1 MGTIS
6 PRLRLAVA
14 ASVAIAALTL
24 HPGAAAVA
32 STAKPS
38 TTATPESS
46 ATPSASAVAPALTT
60 AVDTTGPSLIGGTV
74 DKTTLSPSTGNAS
87 FTVTVKASDP
97 SGVKTPTISADSTT
111 TDQSEGFG
119 SMDLVAGTATNGTWK
134 RTITLPATA
143 APGTWEITLFPLN
156 DTLGNS
162 SGSFRTIGTL
172 TVTTKTPT
180 VSPGSVTISGT
191 ARVGSSLSATT
202 ANWPVG
208 TTFTYVWLAD
218 GAAIGGATKKSFTPS
233 AAELGKKLSVKV
245 TGSLPGYKSASKTA
259 SATAA
264 VAPGMLVTAIPTI
277 VGTAKVGRSLSVS
290 AGSWSQGTTF
300 SYQWFAGSSPIKGA
314 TKSTFVP
321 TAAQLGQR
329 LSVKITGNLDGYTTT
344 AKTSAQ
350 TSPVV
355 K

>member
-14 ASVAIAALTL
+14 ASVAIASLIL

-32 STAKPS
+32 ATDKPS
-38 TTATPESS
+38 ATATPESS
-46 ATPSASAVAPALTT
+46 PPPGAPTVASDRAI
-60 AVDTTGPSLIGGTV
+60 AVDTTGPTFVSGTV
-74 DKTTLSPSTGNAS
+74 DKTTLNPSTGNAT

-97 SGVKTPTISADSTT
+97 SGVSTPTISANSTT

-143 APGTWEITLFPLN
+143 APGSWEITLFPLK
-156 DTLGNS
+156 DALGNS
-162 SGSFRTIGTL
+162 SGGFRTIATL

-180 VSPGSVTISGT
+180 VSAGSVTISGT

-218 GAAIGGATKKSFTPS
+218 GAAIRGATKKNFTPS

-245 TGSLPGYKSASKTA
+245 TGSLPGYKPASKTA
-259 SATAA
+259 SAMAA
-264 VAPGMLVTAIPTI
+264 VAPGTLVTAIPTI
-277 VGTAKVGRSLSVS
+277 VGTAKVGRSLSAS

-300 SYQWFAGSSPIKGA
+300 TYQWFAGSSPIKGA

-321 TAAQLGQR
+321 TAAQVGQR
-329 LSVKITGNLDGYTTT
+329 LSVKITGTLDGYITT

-350 TSPVV
+350 TSPVA